1 MTTIRG
7 AGGGGKAGGS
17 AARVPVEAR
26 DSLRSVSLAKI
37 VDLLAEGEIEGLVN
51 GAKSIYLNGTPLQND
66 DDGGTFNFTG
76 VSYDERTGTQNQT
89 ALDDYQGT
97 ESEFAVSTE
106 VKFATPVVRT
116 ITNSNVDAMR
126 VRLGFPSLS
135 SQNTTN
141 GDLNG
146 TTVQI
151 AIDVQANGGGYVPQI
166 IGVEWRA
173 AANPSAVAAVGLQI
187 DVRWTWS
194 PTMVTQPNAR
204 RPLATFTVR

>member
-7 AGGGGKAGGS
+7 AGGGGKAGGN
-17 AARVPVEAR
+17 AARIPVEAR

-66 DDGGTFNFTG
+66 NDGGTFNFTG
-76 VSYDERTGTQNQT
+76 ASYD
-89 ALDDYQGT
+89 LDDYQGT

-116 ITNSNVDAMR
+116 VTNSNVDAMR

-151 AIDVQANGGGYVPQI
+151 AIEVQANGGGYVPQI

-173 AANPSAVAAVGLQI
+173 EQNPSAVAAVGLQI
-187 DVRWTWS
+187 DTKFAGALVRERGA
-194 PTMVTQPNAR
+194 Q
-204 RPLATFTVR
+204 